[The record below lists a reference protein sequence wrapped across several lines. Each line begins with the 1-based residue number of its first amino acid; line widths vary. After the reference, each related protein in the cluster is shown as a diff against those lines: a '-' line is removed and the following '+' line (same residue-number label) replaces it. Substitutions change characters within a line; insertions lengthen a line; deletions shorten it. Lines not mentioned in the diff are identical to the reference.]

1 MDFWSISTFEL
12 GWVDWVLAFLAAFAL
27 GLTKS
32 GVKGIGVIVV
42 TLLAIVFGGKA
53 STGILMPMLVMG
65 DIFAVIY
72 YNRHAQWKYLF
83 RLLPWMMLGVLL
95 GVWVGKDLPETLFKQ
110 GMAVIILSTVVLMFW
125 WERRPIQKIPDNWW
139 FAGIMGLS
147 AGFTTMIGNLAGAFA
162 NLFFLAMRL
171 PKNNFIG
178 TIAWLFL
185 IINLFKIPFHV
196 FVWKTITPETIALN
210 LRLIPGIA
218 LGLVAGI
225 YLIKKIKEKQFRN
238 LILILTALGAIIIL
252 FR

>member
-12 GWVDWVLAFLAAFAL
+12 TWIDWLLAFLAAFAL

-53 STGILMPMLVMG
+53 STGILMPMLIMG

-72 YNRHAQWKYLF
+72 YNRHAEWKYLV
-83 RLLPWMMLGVLL
+83 RLLPWIMLGVLL

-110 GMAVIILSTVVLMFW
+110 GMAVIILLTVILMFW
-125 WERRPIQKIPDNWW
+125 WEKRPIQKIPDNWW

-171 PKNNFIG
+171 PKKQFY
-178 TIAWLFL
+178 WYY
-185 IINLFKIPFHV
+185 
-196 FVWKTITPETIALN
+196 
-210 LRLIPGIA
+210 
-218 LGLVAGI
+218 GLVI
-225 YLIKKIKEKQFRN
+225 FNYQPL
-238 LILILTALGAIIIL
+238 
-252 FR
+252 